1 MNQYK
6 TSARIVGFFFLAAIF
21 TYAFGNGLIE
31 SILEKPEYLKTISSN
46 RIQFAAGGVLML
58 MNSVCVVGIGALM
71 LPILKAYNK
80 MLAYTYLSFRIIE
93 SVTLSLGIISLLSLT
108 TISEEF
114 VKIGSPDNNS
124 YFQTLSNLVI
134 KTNFFAYQTAMIFL
148 GLGSLPF
155 CYLLYQSKLI
165 PRLLSAWG
173 FIGYAIFLSG
183 AILELFG
190 FNFSLILSIPGGLFE
205 VAFGI
210 WLIVKGV

>member
-6 TSARIVGFFFLAAIF
+6 ISARIVGFFFLAAIF
-21 TYAFGNGLIE
+21 AYAFGNGLIE
-31 SILEKPEYLKTISSN
+31 SILEKPEYLKTLSSN
-46 RIQFAAGGVLML
+46 RTQLAAGAVLML
-58 MNSVCVVGIGALM
+58 VNSVCVVGIGILM
-71 LPILKAYNK
+71 FSILQTYNK
-80 MLAYTYLSFRIIE
+80 TIAYTYLSFRIIE
-93 SVTLSLGIISLLSLT
+93 SVTLAFGIISLLSLT

-114 VKIGSPDNNS
+114 TKIGSPDNNP
-124 YFQTLSNLVI
+124 YFQTLSNLI
-134 KTNFFAYQTAMIFL
+134 MIFL

-165 PRLLSAWG
+165 PRFLSAWG
-173 FIGYAIFLSG
+173 FIGYAIFLTG